1 MRIIRFAIRALTGI
15 GLATVT
21 AASALSPAFAGVE
34 LMPHRAIYD
43 MELGDAEDSSGISG
57 LSGRMVYEFTGG
69 ACEGYSVS
77 FRFVTELSNTE
88 GGVRVTDLQTTSFE
102 EGTGK
107 GYQFLT
113 KTFID
118 RQLAEETRGKAEH
131 TNGAVAIDLMK
142 PSEKKVEIKNKALFP
157 TQHLQAL
164 LAAASK
170 GEQVFVA
177 DVFDGSETGEKVYY
191 TTSII
196 GPEREGPGL
205 AQDDAQSAVAKL
217 GKLPHWPVTVSYFEE
232 ENADSGEKTP
242 VYQLGFLLYQNG
254 VSRRLVLDYGEFKIR
269 GHLVELEPLEPAD
282 CPAAK

>member
-1 MRIIRFAIRALTGI
+1 MGMGDHAHRIFAAC
-15 GLATVT
+15 GLAIGAMAGT
-21 AASALSPAFAGVE
+21 APGALAGVD

-43 MELGDAEDSSGISG
+43 MELGQADDVAGIAG

-77 FRFVTELSNTE
+77 FRFVTELSSSE

-102 EGTGK
+102 EASGK

-118 RQLAEETRGKAEH
+118 RQLAEETRGRAEH
-131 TNGAVAIDLMK
+131 SNGSVEVELKK
-142 PSEKKVEIKNKALFP
+142 PSEKTVDLRGKALFP

-164 LAAASK
+164 LTAAQK
-170 GEQVFVA
+170 GEAVFVA

-196 GPEREGPGL
+196 GQERKGAGQPQEDAEAAVSKLEGL
-205 AQDDAQSAVAKL
+205 A
-217 GKLPHWPVTVSYFEE
+217 HWPVTISYFEDDTD
-232 ENADSGEKTP
+232 AGGEKTP

-269 GHLVELEPLEPAD
+269 GHLVELQPLEPAD
-282 CPAAK
+282 CAKAN